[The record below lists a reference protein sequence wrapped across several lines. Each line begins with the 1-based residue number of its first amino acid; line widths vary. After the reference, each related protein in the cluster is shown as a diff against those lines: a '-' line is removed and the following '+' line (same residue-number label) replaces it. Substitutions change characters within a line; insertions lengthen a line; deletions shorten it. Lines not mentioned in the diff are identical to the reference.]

1 MSLTHE
7 YNLKETDIVNR
18 LGESASFDSKQIFEI
33 KAVYRYKNGKDWK
46 LCSAL
51 IHRVDADKEEFIQ
64 EYNED
69 AFFTVYK
76 KYSSVSEI
84 LFNLFE
90 IGLPVAEKYPPIIID
105 EISHWEEILIPSTSS
120 LNKVPIRHYLY
131 SLDSCNYSDEQLI
144 GYKLPHYSSFNEKL
158 KEFITYENYDAN
170 KIHFLIE
177 DKRALLDVK
186 DEKVTLI
193 SECDVHMSGTLE
205 GVDGM
210 QHVNSENQ
218 EKSSIDLLGVT
229 SVELWVV
236 DKNNLILDYIS
247 SSEYKYR
254 YQLERAEIPLE
265 DLIKKK
271 IENGETIDCEFKKF
285 IDFGKGD
292 SKADE
297 IDRTVCAFSNTNG
310 GDLIIGVSDNGEVL
324 GIGEGIRSKYKTSL
338 DEAINSYSQYI
349 SKRLYENLTVNN
361 CFTINT
367 VDLFGKKLI
376 VVNVEKVKSWNFLQ
390 ATDVPYTRKGSTNYK
405 ATHLVAL
412 EHDNNSRLMKEV
424 Y

>member
-90 IGLPVAEKYPPIIID
+90 IGLQVAEKYPPIIID
-105 EISHWEEILIPSTSS
+105 EKFHWEEILIPSTSS

-144 GYKLPHYSSFNEKL
+144 GYKLPHHLSFNEKL
-158 KEFITYENYDAN
+158 KEFISYENYDAN

-177 DKRALLDVK
+177 CL
-186 DEKVTLI
+186 
-193 SECDVHMSGTLE
+193 
-205 GVDGM
+205 
-210 QHVNSENQ
+210 
-218 EKSSIDLLGVT
+218 
-229 SVELWVV
+229 
-236 DKNNLILDYIS
+236 S
-247 SSEYKYR
+247 SS
-254 YQLERAEIPLE
+254 
-265 DLIKKK
+265 
-271 IENGETIDCEFKKF
+271 
-285 IDFGKGD
+285 
-292 SKADE
+292 
-297 IDRTVCAFSNTNG
+297 
-310 GDLIIGVSDNGEVL
+310 
-324 GIGEGIRSKYKTSL
+324 
-338 DEAINSYSQYI
+338 
-349 SKRLYENLTVNN
+349 
-361 CFTINT
+361 
-367 VDLFGKKLI
+367 LF
-376 VVNVEKVKSWNFLQ
+376 
-390 ATDVPYTRKGSTNYK
+390 
-405 ATHLVAL
+405 H
-412 EHDNNSRLMKEV
+412 
-424 Y
+424 